1 MRILIVEDEKPLT
14 DAIAQLLRDQHY
26 DVDAVYDG
34 KSGLDF
40 ALIGDYA
47 LIILDVML
55 PLMNGFDVVK
65 ALRQQKQSTP
75 VLMLTAREATCDKIT
90 GLDCG
95 ADDYMTKPFD
105 YNELFAR
112 VRALT
117 RRVGEVVLEELSF
130 GDLTLNLDQ
139 AELSCANK
147 TVHLSYKEF
156 AIMKQLMQY
165 PSMTV
170 SKETLIVNVWGS
182 SSDAVENNVEVYIS
196 FLRKKLRFLDS
207 QVKITTLRRIGYRL
221 EVADT

>member
-1 MRILIVEDEKPLT
+1 MRILIVEDEKPLA

-90 GLDCG
+90 SLDCG

-196 FLRKKLRFLDS
+196 FLHKKLRFLDS
-207 QVKITTLRRIGYRL
+207 HVKITTLRRIGYRL